1 MRAQQRHDLG
11 ETLALDVRM
20 DVLLQQVKQQ
30 EAAARRGLSHGHPL
44 TLHAKQA
51 GDARREGRC
60 RSADRRR

>member
-11 ETLALDVRM
+11 ETLALDVRV

-30 EAAARRGLSHGHPL
+30 EAAARRYLSHSGPL
-44 TLHAKQA
+44 TLHAKQV
-51 GDARREGRC
+51 GDARREGRG